1 MVRSSDPVASERP
14 LRKGADGRPTRE
26 ALERQNFELTA
37 LLEIA
42 RGLLSAGDPGQA
54 VGQFLLS
61 CVAGVGAASAAGLR
75 WEADRGRLRLWR
87 HYGYQE
93 AIVTDIRPVLDPED
107 LVFLESAEARSGVS
121 LKPSPGSDRCRDFVR
136 RNGDWLARLDAQ
148 AIVPLVGRGGF
159 YGLAVW
165 GPRLLGEDYGDDE
178 LDLLATAAQLCTQAL
193 ENLLYHSTG
202 AASGEQPTF
211 GPVEPTEAPG
221 ALEPDAGP
229 SAHLGKL
236 SLSELRR
243 RFPITQEIVG
253 ESPTFE
259 RFFREVAMVAPAR
272 CPVLILGETGT
283 GKELAARAIHHL
295 SPRAERPFEVV
306 DCGSIPRELI
316 ESELFGHVRGAFTG
330 ATRDRRG
337 AFELANGGTLFL
349 DEIGELPNGAQ
360 TRLLRVLQ
368 EGRFRRVGDER
379 AIQVDVRVVAATNR
393 DLLSEVKAGRFR
405 EDLYYRLNVFCIRL
419 PALRE
424 RRQDIPLLVSHV
436 LDRLADDLGGPPPR
450 LPTAV
455 LRRLEE
461 YAFPGNIRELRNLLT
476 ALVLRTQGRV
486 PTLED
491 LDNLLEHSE
500 AGLLGNGFASQG
512 AGREARPAS
521 GPGSRYPDAPAPVG
535 AGTPYRDPDDDD
547 GPSPSRP
554 LKRDVETT
562 GAWVLDQLRRCDFN
576 LSQAERSLARLRRSP
591 AGRAAA
597 PVADRSSLTYYFQ
610 GECFK
615 AFAAAGFDLKR
626 AARAIA
632 VLPDLEDRARARL
645 EGYLEFVIEITNE
658 ANDDND
664 ARERCRAR
672 LPKLPAPYLPHLD
685 AVVDACR
692 RGGWSL
698 GK

>member
-1 MVRSSDPVASERP
+1 
-14 LRKGADGRPTRE
+14 
-26 ALERQNFELTA
+26 

-61 CVAGVGAASAAGLR
+61 CVAGVGATSAAGLR
-75 WEADRGRLRLWR
+75 WDAERGRLRLWR

-93 AIVTDIRPVLDPED
+93 AIVSDIRPVLDPED
-107 LVFLESAEARSGVS
+107 LVFLESAEARGGVS
-121 LKPSPGSDRCRDFVR
+121 LKPAPDSERCRDFVR

-148 AIVPLVGRGGF
+148 SIVPLVGRGGF

-165 GPRLLGEDYGDDE
+165 GPRLLGENYGDDE
-178 LDLLATAAQLCTQAL
+178 LDLLSTAAQLCTQAL
-193 ENLLYHSTG
+193 ENLHHHQTSG
-202 AASGEQPTF
+202 ASDATQAGA
-211 GPVEPTEAPG
+211 VEPSESPG
-221 ALEPDAGP
+221 ALEPDASGAP
-229 SAHLGKL
+229 SLSRL
-236 SLSELRR
+236 SLNELRR

-253 ESPTFE
+253 GSQAFE
-259 RFFREVAMVAPAR
+259 RAFREIAMVAPSR
-272 CPVLILGETGT
+272 CPVLVLGETGT
-283 GKELAARAIHHL
+283 GKELAARAIHAL
-295 SPRAERPFEVV
+295 SPRADRPFEVV

-349 DEIGELPNGAQ
+349 DEIGELPSGAQ
-360 TRLLRVLQ
+360 TRLLRVIQ

-379 AIQVDVRVVAATNR
+379 ATQVDVRVVAATNR
-393 DLLSEVKAGRFR
+393 DLLAEVKGGRFR

-419 PALRE
+419 PSLRD
-424 RRQDIPLLVSHV
+424 RRGDIALLVSHV

-450 LPTAV
+450 LPAAI

-461 YAFPGNIRELRNLLT
+461 YPFPGNIRELRNVLT

-486 PTLED
+486 PVLED
-491 LDNLLEHSE
+491 LENILEHSE
-500 AGLLGNGFASQG
+500 FDSPSSIAS
-512 AGREARPAS
+512 S
-521 GPGSRYPDAPAPVG
+521 GPSLAAPYDGGESVSARERRADPDAEEDDEAANRPFR
-535 AGTPYRDPDDDD
+535 RDI
-547 GPSPSRP
+547 
-554 LKRDVETT
+554 ETT

-597 PVADRSSLTYYFQ
+597 PVSDRSSLTYYFQ

-615 AFAAAGFDLKR
+615 AFAAAQFDVKR

-632 VLPDLEDRARARL
+632 VLADLEDRARSRL
-645 EGYLEFVIEITNE
+645 TGYLEFVIEITAE
-658 ANDDND
+658 ATDDDD
-664 ARERCRAR
+664 ARARCRSR
-672 LPKLPAPYLPHLD
+672 LPKLPTPYFGYLD
-685 AVVDACR
+685 AVVDAHR

-698 GK
+698 

>member
-1 MVRSSDPVASERP
+1 MRPMARTSDPHAPERSV
-14 LRKGADGRPTRE
+14 RRSGDGRPTRE
-26 ALERQNFELTA
+26 VLERQNFELTA

-75 WEADRGRLRLWR
+75 WDARRGRLRLWR

-93 AIVTDIRPVLDPED
+93 AVVNEIRPVLDPED
-107 LVFLESAEARSGVS
+107 LVYLASAEARSGIS
-121 LKPSPGSDRCRDFVR
+121 LKPSPKSDRGRDFVR

-159 YGLAVW
+159 YGLAIW
-165 GPRLLGEDYGDDE
+165 GPRLLDGDYEDDE
-178 LDLLATAAQLCTQAL
+178 LDLLATAAQMCTQAL
-193 ENLLYHSTG
+193 ENLMFHQAGGVSEAEPAEG
-202 AASGEQPTF
+202 AVDPQ
-211 GPVEPTEAPG
+211 EAPG
-221 ALEPDAGP
+221 ALEPDAGA
-229 SAHLGKL
+229 SAHLGRL
-236 SLSELRR
+236 TLPELRR
-243 RFPITQEIVG
+243 RFPVMQEIVG
-253 ESPTFE
+253 QSPPFE
-259 RFFREVAMVAPAR
+259 RAFREVASVAPAR

-283 GKELAARAIHHL
+283 GKELAARAIHAL
-295 SPRAERPFEVV
+295 SPRADRPFETV
-306 DCGSIPRELI
+306 DCGAIPRELI

-349 DEIGELPNGAQ
+349 DEIGELSSGAQ

-393 DLLSEVKAGRFR
+393 DLLSEVKGARFR
-405 EDLYYRLNVFCIRL
+405 PDLYYRLNVFCIRL
-419 PALRE
+419 PSLRE
-424 RRQDIPLLVSHV
+424 RKGDIPLLVAHV
-436 LDRLADDLGGPPPR
+436 LDRMADEIGGPPPR
-450 LPTAV
+450 LSAAL

-461 YAFPGNIRELRNLLT
+461 YGFPGNIRELRNVLT
-476 ALVLRTQGRV
+476 ALILRTQGSS
-486 PTLED
+486 PTVTD
-491 LDNLLEHSE
+491 LDNLLAHADQAFDTGGGNHRGADE
-500 AGLLGNGFASQG
+500 AVTRAFDD
-512 AGREARPAS
+512 E
-521 GPGSRYPDAPAPVG
+521 
-535 AGTPYRDPDDDD
+535 DDDEPGELRSYGD
-547 GPSPSRP
+547 DAASRP

-615 AFAAAGFDLKR
+615 AFVAQGFDLKR

-632 VLPDLEDRARARL
+632 VLPDLEDRARSRL
-645 EGYLEFVIEITNE
+645 AGYLEFVSQVTSE
-658 ANDDND
+658 ATSDDD
-664 ARERCRAR
+664 ARTRCRSR
-672 LPKLPAPYLPHLD
+672 LPKLPAPYLLHLD
-685 AVVDACR
+685 AVVDAFR
-692 RGGWSL
+692 RGDWVVDTRA
-698 GK
+698 

>member
-1 MVRSSDPVASERP
+1 MSRTPVPATPERP
-14 LRKGADGRPTRE
+14 LRKGADGQPTRE

-75 WEADRGRLRLWR
+75 WEAERGRLRLWR

-93 AIVTDIRPVLDPED
+93 GIVQDIRPVLGPED

-121 LKPSPGSDRCRDFVR
+121 LKPAPESERCRDFVR
-136 RNGDWLARLDAQ
+136 RNGEWLARLDAQ

-165 GPRLLGEDYGDDE
+165 GPRLLGENYGDDE

-193 ENLLYHSTG
+193 ENLIYHQVNEHPGLATD
-202 AASGEQPTF
+202 

-221 ALEPDAGP
+221 ALEPDAGS
-229 SAHLGKL
+229 SAHLGRL
-236 SLSELRR
+236 SLVELRR
-243 RFPITQEIVG
+243 RFPILQEIIG
-253 ESPTFE
+253 ESPAFE
-259 RFFREVAMVAPAR
+259 RAFREIAMVAPAR
-272 CPVLILGETGT
+272 CPVLVLGETGT
-283 GKELAARAIHHL
+283 GKELAARAIHAL
-295 SPRAERPFEVV
+295 SPRADRAFETV
-306 DCGSIPRELI
+306 DCGAIPRELI

-393 DLLSEVKAGRFR
+393 DLLAEVKAGRFR
-405 EDLYYRLNVFCIRL
+405 EDLYYRLNVFCLRL
-419 PALRE
+419 PALRD
-424 RRQDIPLLVSHV
+424 RRGDVGLLVGHV
-436 LDRLADDLGGPPPR
+436 LDRLAEDLGAPPAK
-450 LPTAV
+450 LPSAL

-461 YAFPGNIRELRNLLT
+461 YDFPGNVRELRNLLT
-476 ALVLRTQGRV
+476 ALILRTQGRAA
-486 PTLED
+486 TLAE
-491 LDNLLEHSE
+491 LETLLQQPEGGAPPEGDVHPRGPRTAQPYPGYE
-500 AGLLGNGFASQG
+500 PGDDDEGDAPGGRGG
-512 AGREARPAS
+512 AGEEGGGGR
-521 GPGSRYPDAPAPVG
+521 V
-535 AGTPYRDPDDDD
+535 
-547 GPSPSRP
+547 

-576 LSQAERSLARLRRSP
+576 LSQAERSLSRLRRSP

-615 AFAAAGFDLKR
+615 ALAAAGFDTRR

-632 VLPDLEDRARARL
+632 LLPDLEDRARSRL
-645 EGYLEFVIEITNE
+645 EGYLQFVSDITRD
-658 ANDDND
+658 ATSDDD
-664 ARERCRAR
+664 ARERARSR

-685 AVVDACR
+685 AVVDAHR
-692 RGGWSL
+692 RGAWRL
-698 GK
+698 EA

>member
-1 MVRSSDPVASERP
+1 MSRTSDPPAPERSA
-14 LRKGADGRPTRE
+14 RKTGDGRATRE
-26 ALERQNFELTA
+26 VLERQNFELTA

-61 CVAGVGAASAAGLR
+61 CVAGVGASSAAGLR
-75 WEADRGRLRLWR
+75 WEAQRGRLRLWR
-87 HYGYQE
+87 HYGYQD

-107 LVFLESAEARSGVS
+107 LSYLESAEARSGVS
-121 LKPSPGSDRCRDFVR
+121 LKPAPKSDRCRDFVR

-159 YGLAVW
+159 YGVAVW
-165 GPRLLGEDYGDDE
+165 GPRLLGGNYDDDE
-178 LDLLATAAQLCTQAL
+178 LDLLATAAQMCTQAL
-193 ENLLYHSTG
+193 ENLVFHQAGG
-202 AASGEQPTF
+202 ALEAVESAE
-211 GPVEPTEAPG
+211 GPVGPQEAPG
-221 ALEPDAGP
+221 ALEPDAGA
-229 SAHLGKL
+229 SAHLGRL
-236 SLSELRR
+236 SLGELRR
-243 RFPITQEIVG
+243 RFPIMQEIIG
-253 ESPTFE
+253 QSASFE
-259 RFFREVAMVAPAR
+259 RAFREVASVAPAR

-283 GKELAARAIHHL
+283 GKELAARAIHAL
-295 SPRAERPFEVV
+295 SPRADRPFETV
-306 DCGSIPRELI
+306 DCGAIPRELI

-349 DEIGELPNGAQ
+349 DEIGELSSGAQ

-405 EDLYYRLNVFCIRL
+405 PDLYYRLGVFCIRL
-419 PALRE
+419 PALKDRKD
-424 RRQDIPLLVSHV
+424 DIPLLVAHV
-436 LDRLADDLGGPPPR
+436 LDRMADEIGGPAPKVA
-450 LPTAV
+450 TAL

-461 YAFPGNIRELRNLLT
+461 YDFPGNIRELRNVLT
-476 ALVLRTQGRV
+476 ALILRTQGNA
-486 PTLED
+486 PTLGD
-491 LDNLLEHSE
+491 LDNLLAHADQDFTTLDE
-500 AGLLGNGFASQG
+500 
-512 AGREARPAS
+512 P
-521 GPGSRYPDAPAPVG
+521 SR
-535 AGTPYRDPDDDD
+535 GTEPDDDD
-547 GPSPSRP
+547 APVEDTRAASRAASRSATRSFQDDDSSRP

-615 AFAAAGFDLKR
+615 AFAAQGFDLKR

-632 VLPDLEDRARARL
+632 VLPDLEDRAHSRL
-645 EGYLEFVIEITNE
+645 AGYLEFVAEVTRE
-658 ANDDND
+658 ATSDDD
-664 ARERCRAR
+664 ARARCRAR

-685 AVVDACR
+685 AVVDGFR
-692 RGGWSL
+692 RGEWRVEAA
-698 GK
+698 

>member
-1 MVRSSDPVASERP
+1 
-14 LRKGADGRPTRE
+14 LRKGDDGRPTRE

-75 WEADRGRLRLWR
+75 WEAERGRLRLWR
-87 HYGYQE
+87 HYGYQDG
-93 AIVTDIRPVLDPED
+93 IVQDIRPVLGPED

-121 LKPSPGSDRCRDFVR
+121 LKPAPESDRCRDFVR
-136 RNGDWLARLDAQ
+136 RNGEWLARLDAQ

-165 GPRLLGEDYGDDE
+165 GPRLLGENYGDDE

-193 ENLLYHSTG
+193 ENLIYHQ
-202 AASGEQPTF
+202 AAEHPGQATD

-221 ALEPDAGP
+221 ALEPDAGS
-229 SAHLGKL
+229 SAHLGRL
-236 SLSELRR
+236 SLVELRR
-243 RFPITQEIVG
+243 RFPILQEIIG
-253 ESPTFE
+253 ESPSFE
-259 RFFREVAMVAPAR
+259 RAFREIAMVAPAR
-272 CPVLILGETGT
+272 CPVLVLGETGT
-283 GKELAARAIHHL
+283 GKELAARAIHAL
-295 SPRAERPFEVV
+295 SPRADRAFETV
-306 DCGSIPRELI
+306 DCGAIPRELI

-393 DLLSEVKAGRFR
+393 DLLAEVKAGRFR
-405 EDLYYRLNVFCIRL
+405 EDLYYRLNVFCLRL
-419 PALRE
+419 PALRD
-424 RRQDIPLLVSHV
+424 RRGDIALLVGHV
-436 LDRLADDLGGPPPR
+436 LDRLAGDLGAPPAR
-450 LPTAV
+450 LPSAV

-461 YAFPGNIRELRNLLT
+461 YPFPGNVRELRNVLT
-476 ALVLRTQGRV
+476 ALILRTQGRAA
-486 PTLED
+486 TLAELEALLQQSEEAPDPDVTPHGPRTARPYPGYEPGDED
-491 LDNLLEHSE
+491 E
-500 AGLLGNGFASQG
+500 AEGGGGSRGG
-512 AGREARPAS
+512 AGEEGGGRA
-521 GPGSRYPDAPAPVG
+521 
-535 AGTPYRDPDDDD
+535 
-547 GPSPSRP
+547 

-576 LSQAERSLARLRRSP
+576 LSQAERSLSRLRRSP

-615 AFAAAGFDLKR
+615 ALAAAGFDTRR

-632 VLPDLEDRARARL
+632 LLPDLEDRARSRL
-645 EGYLEFVIEITNE
+645 EGYLQFVSDITRD
-658 ANDDND
+658 ATSDDD
-664 ARERCRAR
+664 ARERARSR

-685 AVVDACR
+685 AVVDAHR
-692 RGGWSL
+692 RGAWRL
-698 GK
+698 EA

>member
-1 MVRSSDPVASERP
+1 MSRTSDPPAPERST
-14 LRKGADGRPTRE
+14 RRSGDIRPTRE
-26 ALERQNFELTA
+26 VLERQNFELTA

-75 WEADRGRLRLWR
+75 WEAQRGRLRLWR

-93 AIVTDIRPVLDPED
+93 AVVNDIRPVLDPED
-107 LVFLESAEARSGVS
+107 LVYLESGEARSGVS
-121 LKPSPGSDRCRDFVR
+121 LKPAPKSDRCRDFVR
-136 RNGDWLARLDAQ
+136 RNGEWLARLDAQ

-165 GPRLLGEDYGDDE
+165 GPRLLGGSYDDDE
-178 LDLLATAAQLCTQAL
+178 LDLLATAAQMCTQAL
-193 ENLLYHSTG
+193 ENLVFHQAGG
-202 AASGEQPTF
+202 ATEVPEPSEGA
-211 GPVEPTEAPG
+211 VEPQEAPG
-221 ALEPDAGP
+221 ALEPDAGA
-229 SAHLGKL
+229 SAHLGRL
-236 SLSELRR
+236 SLAELRR
-243 RFPITQEIVG
+243 RFPIMQEIIG
-253 ESPTFE
+253 QAGPFE
-259 RFFREVAMVAPAR
+259 RAFREVASVAPAR
-272 CPVLILGETGT
+272 CPVLVLGETGT
-283 GKELAARAIHHL
+283 GKELAARAIHAL
-295 SPRAERPFEVV
+295 SPRAERPFETV

-349 DEIGELPNGAQ
+349 DEIGELSGGAQ

-393 DLLSEVKAGRFR
+393 DLLTEVKAGRFR
-405 EDLYYRLNVFCIRL
+405 PDLYYRLNVFCIRL

-424 RRQDIPLLVSHV
+424 RRGDIPLLVAHV
-436 LDRLADDLGGPPPR
+436 LDRMADEIGGPAPK
-450 LPTAV
+450 LSSAL

-461 YAFPGNIRELRNLLT
+461 YAFPGNIRELRNVLT
-476 ALVLRTQGRV
+476 ALILRTQGSA
-486 PTLED
+486 PTLTD
-491 LDNLLEHSE
+491 LDNLL
-500 AGLLGNGFASQG
+500 ADAD
-512 AGREARPAS
+512 GRERATVE
-521 GPGSRYPDAPAPVG
+521 PVE
-535 AGTPYRDPDDDD
+535 YDDDD
-547 GPSPSRP
+547 NTPGEIPGAAAADARP
-554 LKRDVETT
+554 LKRDFETT
-562 GAWVLDQLRRCDFN
+562 GAWVLDQLRKCDFN

-615 AFAAAGFDLKR
+615 AFAAQGFDLKR
-626 AARAIA
+626 AARTIA
-632 VLPDLEDRARARL
+632 LLPDLEDRARARL
-645 EGYLEFVIEITNE
+645 AGYLDFVGEVTRE
-658 ANDDND
+658 ATSDKD
-664 ARERCRAR
+664 ARARCRAR

-685 AVVDACR
+685 AVVDGLRA
-692 RGGWSL
+692 GTWTL
-698 GK
+698 DPA

>member
-1 MVRSSDPVASERP
+1 MARTSGPALPERALRRAS
-14 LRKGADGRPTRE
+14 DGRSTRE
-26 ALERQNFELTA
+26 QLERQNFELTA

-61 CVAGVGAASAAGLR
+61 CVAGVGATSAAGLR
-75 WEADRGRLRLWR
+75 WDAERGRLRLWR

-93 AIVTDIRPVLDPED
+93 AIVADIRPVLAPED
-107 LVFLESAEARSGVS
+107 LVFLESGEARGGVS
-121 LKPSPGSDRCRDFVR
+121 LKPSPESERCRDFVR

-148 AIVPLVGRGGF
+148 SIVPLVGRGGF

-165 GPRLLGEDYGDDE
+165 GPRLLGENYDIDE
-178 LDLLATAAQLCTQAL
+178 LDLLSTAAQLCTQAL
-193 ENLLYHSTG
+193 ENMHHNAAG
-202 AASGEQPTF
+202 ADA
-211 GPVEPTEAPG
+211 EPDSAGTVDPGEAPG
-221 ALEPDAGP
+221 ALEPDAAGAP
-229 SAHLGKL
+229 TLSRL
-236 SLSELRR
+236 SLAELRR

-253 ESPTFE
+253 GSPAFE
-259 RFFREVAMVAPAR
+259 RAFREIAMVAPAR
-272 CPVLILGETGT
+272 CPVLVLGETGT
-283 GKELAARAIHHL
+283 GKELAARAIHAL
-295 SPRAERPFEVV
+295 SPRADRPFEVV

-349 DEIGELPNGAQ
+349 DEIGELPSGAQ

-393 DLLSEVKAGRFR
+393 DLLGEVKAGRFR

-419 PALRE
+419 PSLRD
-424 RRQDIPLLVSHV
+424 RRGDIALLVSHV
-436 LDRLADDLGGPPPR
+436 LERLADDLGGPPPK
-450 LPTAV
+450 LPSAI
-455 LRRLEE
+455 LRRLED
-461 YAFPGNIRELRNLLT
+461 YPFPGNIRELRNVLT
-476 ALVLRTQGRV
+476 ALVLRTQGRSQ
-486 PTLED
+486 TLED
-491 LDNLLEHSE
+491 LESILEHSE
-500 AGLLGNGFASQG
+500 FEAPTSSAG
-512 AGREARPAS
+512 AGASFAAPFDAGERAAARER
-521 GPGSRYPDAPAPVG
+521 RAPA
-535 AGTPYRDPDDDD
+535 AESDDDD
-547 GPSPSRP
+547 ETTNRP
-554 LKRDVETT
+554 LRRDIETT

-597 PVADRSSLTYYFQ
+597 PVSDRSSLTYYFQ

-615 AFAAAGFDLKR
+615 AFAAAQFDVKR

-632 VLPDLEDRARARL
+632 VLPDHEDRARARL
-645 EGYLEFVIEITNE
+645 TGYLEFVIEITGD
-658 ANDDND
+658 ASDDTD
-664 ARERCRAR
+664 ARARCRSR
-672 LPKLPAPYLPHLD
+672 LPKLPAPYFGYLD
-685 AVVDACR
+685 AVVDAHR

-698 GK
+698 

>member
-1 MVRSSDPVASERP
+1 MLRCGPMSRTSDPPAPERST
-14 LRKGADGRPTRE
+14 RRSGDGRATRE
-26 ALERQNFELTA
+26 VLERQNFELTA

-61 CVAGVGAASAAGLR
+61 CVAGVGASSAAGLR

-87 HYGYQE
+87 HYGYQD
-93 AIVTDIRPVLDPED
+93 AVVTDIRPVLDPED
-107 LVFLESAEARSGVS
+107 LVYLESAEARSGVS
-121 LKPSPGSDRCRDFVR
+121 LKPAPKSDRCRDFVR

-165 GPRLLGEDYGDDE
+165 GPRLLGGNYEDDE
-178 LDLLATAAQLCTQAL
+178 LDLLATAAQMCTQAL
-193 ENLLYHSTG
+193 ENLMFHQAGG
-202 AASGEQPTF
+202 ALETPEPSEGAV
-211 GPVEPTEAPG
+211 GPQEAPG
-221 ALEPDAGP
+221 ALEPDAGA
-229 SAHLGKL
+229 SAHLGRL
-236 SLSELRR
+236 SLPELRR
-243 RFPITQEIVG
+243 RFPIMQEIMG
-253 ESPTFE
+253 SSPMFE
-259 RFFREVAMVAPAR
+259 RAFKEVASVAPAR

-283 GKELAARAIHHL
+283 GKELAARAIHAL
-295 SPRAERPFEVV
+295 SPRADRPFETV
-306 DCGSIPRELI
+306 DCGAIPRELI

-349 DEIGELPNGAQ
+349 DEIGELSSGAQ

-393 DLLSEVKAGRFR
+393 DLLAEVKATRFR
-405 EDLYYRLNVFCIRL
+405 PDLYYRLNVFCVRL
-419 PALRE
+419 PALRD
-424 RRQDIPLLVSHV
+424 RKADIPLLVSHV
-436 LDRLADDLGGPPPR
+436 LDRMADEIGGPAPR
-450 LPTAV
+450 LGTPL

-461 YAFPGNIRELRNLLT
+461 YAFPGNIRELRNVLT
-476 ALVLRTQGRV
+476 ALVLRTQGSP
-486 PTLED
+486 PTLAD
-491 LDNLLEHSE
+491 LDALLEGADGEHS
-500 AGLLGNGFASQG
+500 A
-512 AGREARPAS
+512 ARAT
-521 GPGSRYPDAPAPVG
+521 AELAF
-535 AGTPYRDPDDDD
+535 DDDD
-547 GPSPSRP
+547 APEEELRGVNADAKP

-562 GAWVLDQLRRCDFN
+562 GAWVLDQLRKCDFN

-615 AFAAAGFDLKR
+615 AFAATGFDLKR
-626 AARAIA
+626 AARTIA
-632 VLPDLEDRARARL
+632 VLPDLEDRARSRL
-645 EGYLEFVIEITNE
+645 VGYLEFVSEVTRE
-658 ANDDND
+658 ATSDDD
-664 ARERCRAR
+664 ARARCRAR

-685 AVVDACR
+685 AVVDGLRSGA
-692 RGGWSL
+692 WTVEPA
-698 GK
+698 

>member
-1 MVRSSDPVASERP
+1 MTRPPGVSSPDRP
-14 LRKGADGRPTRE
+14 LRRGADGRPTRE

-87 HYGYQE
+87 HYGYQDG
-93 AIVTDIRPVLDPED
+93 IVQDIRPVLGPED

-121 LKPSPGSDRCRDFVR
+121 LKPSPESDRCRDFVR

-165 GPRLLGEDYGDDE
+165 GPRLLGENYGDDE
-178 LDLLATAAQLCTQAL
+178 LELLATAAQLCTQAL
-193 ENLLYHSTG
+193 ENLIHHQVAHHPG
-202 AASGEQPTF
+202 APGDGA
-211 GPVEPTEAPG
+211 VEPSEAPG
-221 ALEPDAGP
+221 ALEPDAGA
-229 SAHLGKL
+229 SAHLGRL
-236 SLSELRR
+236 SLVELRR
-243 RFPITQEIVG
+243 RFPILQEIIG
-253 ESPTFE
+253 QSPAFE
-259 RFFREVAMVAPAR
+259 RAFREIAMVAPAR
-272 CPVLILGETGT
+272 CPVLVLGETGT
-283 GKELAARAIHHL
+283 GKELAARAIHAL
-295 SPRAERPFEVV
+295 SPRADRPFETI
-306 DCGSIPRELI
+306 DCGAIPRELI

-349 DEIGELPNGAQ
+349 DEIGELPAGAQ

-393 DLLSEVKAGRFR
+393 DLLAEVKGARFR
-405 EDLYYRLNVFCIRL
+405 EDLYYRLNVFGLHL

-424 RRQDIPLLVSHV
+424 RRGDIPLLVAHV
-436 LDRLADDLGGPPPR
+436 LDRLADDLGAPPAR
-450 LPTAV
+450 LATGV

-461 YAFPGNIRELRNLLT
+461 YDFPGNIRELRNLLT
-476 ALVLRTQGRV
+476 ALILRTQGRAA
-486 PTLED
+486 TLED
-491 LDNLLEHSE
+491 LENLLHQ
-500 AGLLGNGFASQG
+500 AGGMSDGG
-512 AGREARPAS
+512 AS
-521 GPGSRYPDAPAPVG
+521 GPSSGARHAQPHPAYEG
-535 AGTPYRDPDDDD
+535 GEDDDE
-547 GPSPSRP
+547 GMSRAFGEENTGGRV

-615 AFAAAGFDLKR
+615 ALAAAGFDTRR

-632 VLPDLEDRARARL
+632 LLPDLEDRARSRL
-645 EGYLEFVIEITNE
+645 EGYLEFVSEITRD
-658 ANDDND
+658 AASDQD
-664 ARERCRAR
+664 ARDRARAR

-685 AVVDACR
+685 SVVDAHR
-692 RGGWSL
+692 RGDWKL
-698 GK
+698 EA

>member
-1 MVRSSDPVASERP
+1 MARTSDPPAPERSA
-14 LRKGADGRPTRE
+14 RRSGDGRATRE
-26 ALERQNFELTA
+26 VLERQNFELTA

-75 WEADRGRLRLWR
+75 WEAQRGRLRLWR
-87 HYGYQE
+87 HYGYQD

-107 LVFLESAEARSGVS
+107 LVYLESAEARSGVS
-121 LKPSPGSDRCRDFVR
+121 LKPAPKSDRCRDFVR

-165 GPRLLGEDYGDDE
+165 GPRLLGGNYDVDE
-178 LDLLATAAQLCTQAL
+178 LDLLATAAQMCTQAL
-193 ENLLYHSTG
+193 ENLVFHQAGGVTES
-202 AASGEQPTF
+202 
-211 GPVEPTEAPG
+211 VEPAFGAVEPQEAPG
-221 ALEPDAGP
+221 ALEPDAGA
-229 SAHLGKL
+229 SAHLGRL
-236 SLSELRR
+236 TLPELRR
-243 RFPITQEIVG
+243 RFPIMQEIIG
-253 ESPTFE
+253 QAASFE
-259 RFFREVAMVAPAR
+259 RAFREVASVAPAR

-283 GKELAARAIHHL
+283 GKELAARAIHAL
-295 SPRAERPFEVV
+295 SPRADRPFETV
-306 DCGSIPRELI
+306 DCGAIPRELI

-349 DEIGELPNGAQ
+349 DEIGELSSGAQ

-393 DLLSEVKAGRFR
+393 DLLSEVKASRFR
-405 EDLYYRLNVFCIRL
+405 PDLYYRLNVFCIRL
-419 PALRE
+419 PALRD
-424 RRQDIPLLVSHV
+424 RKDDIPLLVSHV
-436 LDRLADDLGGPPPR
+436 LDRMADEIGGPAPR
-450 LPTAV
+450 LSTSL

-461 YAFPGNIRELRNLLT
+461 YGFPGNIRELRNVLT
-476 ALVLRTQGRV
+476 ALILRTQGGT
-486 PTLED
+486 PTLGD
-491 LDNLLEHSE
+491 LDNLLAHADQDFVGMEGEGSE
-500 AGLLGNGFASQG
+500 
-512 AGREARPAS
+512 
-521 GPGSRYPDAPAPVG
+521 GPGGDQGDADDIDDSRSMTRSYQ
-535 AGTPYRDPDDDD
+535 DDTA
-547 GPSPSRP
+547 SRP

-615 AFAAAGFDLKR
+615 AFAAQNFDLKR
-626 AARAIA
+626 AARTIA

-645 EGYLEFVIEITNE
+645 AGYLEFVSEVTRE
-658 ANDDND
+658 ATSDED
-664 ARERCRAR
+664 ARARCRAR
-672 LPKLPAPYLPHLD
+672 LPKLPAPYLTHLD
-685 AVVDACR
+685 AVVDGFR
-692 RGGWSL
+692 RGEWTVEPA
-698 GK
+698 

>member
-1 MVRSSDPVASERP
+1 MSRTPVPPSTERP
-14 LRKGADGRPTRE
+14 LRKGEDGRPTRE

-75 WEADRGRLRLWR
+75 WEAERGRLRLWR
-87 HYGYQE
+87 HYGYQDG
-93 AIVTDIRPVLDPED
+93 IVQDIRPVLGPED

-121 LKPSPGSDRCRDFVR
+121 LKPAPDSERCRDFVR
-136 RNGDWLARLDAQ
+136 RNGEWLARLDAQ
-148 AIVPLVGRGGF
+148 AICPLVGRGGF

-165 GPRLLGEDYGDDE
+165 GPRLLGENYGDEE

-193 ENLLYHSTG
+193 ENLIYHQ
-202 AASGEQPTF
+202 AAAAD
-211 GPVEPTEAPG
+211 GPVEPSEAPG
-221 ALEPDAGP
+221 ALEPDAGA
-229 SAHLGKL
+229 SANLGRL
-236 SLSELRR
+236 SLAELRR
-243 RFPITQEIVG
+243 RFPILQEIIG
-253 ESPTFE
+253 ESPAFE
-259 RFFREVAMVAPAR
+259 RAFREIAMVAPAR
-272 CPVLILGETGT
+272 CPVLVLGETGT
-283 GKELAARAIHHL
+283 GKELAARAIHSL
-295 SPRAERPFEVV
+295 SPRADRAFETI
-306 DCGSIPRELI
+306 DCGAIPRELI

-405 EDLYYRLNVFCIRL
+405 EDLYYRLNVFCLRL
-419 PALRE
+419 PALRD
-424 RRQDIPLLVSHV
+424 RRGDVAQLVGHV
-436 LDRLADDLGGPPPR
+436 LDRLADDLGAPAAK

-461 YAFPGNIRELRNLLT
+461 YPFPGNVRELRNVLT
-476 ALVLRTQGRV
+476 ALVLRTQGRSA
-486 PTLED
+486 TLTD
-491 LDNLLEHSE
+491 LESLLQPGEGGHADSDVTPR
-500 AGLLGNGFASQG
+500 G
-512 AGREARPAS
+512 ARTARPY
-521 GPGSRYPDAPAPVG
+521 PGYEA
-535 AGTPYRDPDDDD
+535 PDDDHAAESD
-547 GPSPSRP
+547 APSGVSGRDEAPGGRV

-615 AFAAAGFDLKR
+615 ALVAAGFDTRR

-632 VLPDLEDRARARL
+632 LLPDLEERAHSRL
-645 EGYLEFVIEITNE
+645 EGYLQFVSEITRDAASDSE
-658 ANDDND
+658 
-664 ARERCRAR
+664 ARERARAR
-672 LPKLPAPYLPHLD
+672 LPKLPAPYLPLLD
-685 AVVDACR
+685 AVVDAHR
-692 RGGWSL
+692 RGAWSL
-698 GK
+698 

>member
-1 MVRSSDPVASERP
+1 MTRSSDPVSAERP
-14 LRKGADGRPTRE
+14 LRRGADGRPTRE

-87 HYGYQE
+87 HYGYQD

-107 LVFLESAEARSGVS
+107 LVFLESAEARSAVS

-136 RNGDWLARLDAQ
+136 RNGEWLARLDAQ

-165 GPRLLGEDYGDDE
+165 GPRLLGENYEDDE

-193 ENLLYHSTG
+193 ENLLYHSSTATG
-202 AASGEQPTF
+202 SERPTF
-211 GPVEPTEAPG
+211 GPVEPQEAPG

-253 ESPTFE
+253 QSPTFE

-272 CPVLILGETGT
+272 CPVLIMGETGT

-379 AIQVDVRVVAATNR
+379 ASQVDVRVVAATNR
-393 DLLSEVKAGRFR
+393 DLLSEVKGGRFR

-424 RRQDIPLLVSHV
+424 RRSDIPLLVAHV

-461 YAFPGNIRELRNLLT
+461 CEFPGNIRELRNLLT
-476 ALVLRTQGRV
+476 ALVLRTQGRT

-491 LDNLLEHSE
+491 LDSLLEHSE
-500 AGLLGNGFASQG
+500 AGLQGNGMRAG
-512 AGREARPAS
+512 AG
-521 GPGSRYPDAPAPVG
+521 G
-535 AGTPYRDPDDDD
+535 AGAATRHPDSAGPAQGGAAYRST
-547 GPSPSRP
+547 GEGEGESPSPARP

-632 VLPDLEDRARARL
+632 LLPDLEDRARARL
-645 EGYLEFVIEITNE
+645 EGYLEFVVGITSE
-658 ANDDND
+658 ASDDDD
-664 ARERCRAR
+664 ARGRCRAR

-698 GK
+698 AG

>member
-1 MVRSSDPVASERP
+1 MSRTPGPIASERP
-14 LRKGADGRPTRE
+14 TRKTGDGRASRE
-26 ALERQNFELTA
+26 VLERQNFELTA

-93 AIVTDIRPVLDPED
+93 AVVTDIRPVLGPED
-107 LVFLESAEARSGVS
+107 LVYLESGEARSGVS
-121 LKPSPGSDRCRDFVR
+121 LKPAPKSDRCRDFVR
-136 RNGDWLARLDAQ
+136 RNGDWLAKLDAQ

-165 GPRLLGEDYGDDE
+165 GPRLLGENYGDDE

-193 ENLLYHSTG
+193 ENLVFHQGGGT
-202 AASGEQPTF
+202 ET
-211 GPVEPTEAPG
+211 VEPAEGAVAPQEAPG
-221 ALEPDAGP
+221 ALEPDAGA
-229 SAHLGKL
+229 SAHLGRL
-236 SLSELRR
+236 SMAELRR
-243 RFPITQEIVG
+243 RFPVMQEIIG
-253 ESPTFE
+253 GSAAFE
-259 RFFREVAMVAPAR
+259 RAFREVASVAPAR
-272 CPVLILGETGT
+272 CPVLVLGETGT
-283 GKELAARAIHHL
+283 GKELAARAIHSL
-295 SPRAERPFEVV
+295 SPRAERPFEVI

-349 DEIGELPNGAQ
+349 DEIGELSPGAQ

-405 EDLYYRLNVFCIRL
+405 PDLYYRLNVFCLRL
-419 PALRE
+419 PSLRD
-424 RRQDIPLLVSHV
+424 RKGDIPLLIAHV
-436 LDRLADDLGGPPPR
+436 LDRMADEIGGPAPK
-450 LPTAV
+450 LPTAIT
-455 LRRLEE
+455 RRLEE
-461 YAFPGNIRELRNLLT
+461 YAFPGNIRELRNILM
-476 ALVLRTQGRV
+476 ALILRTQGRT
-486 PTLED
+486 PTLAE
-491 LDNLLEHSE
+491 LDTLLEHTDHDFRYELDSVDTAE
-500 AGLLGNGFASQG
+500 APPEERA
-512 AGREARPAS
+512 PAS
-521 GPGSRYPDAPAPVG
+521 AGSYSPPSTQSFG
-535 AGTPYRDPDDDD
+535 DDSSD
-547 GPSPSRP
+547 SKP
-554 LKRDVETT
+554 LKRDVETK
-562 GAWVLDQLRRCDFN
+562 GAWVLDQLRRTDFN

-626 AARAIA
+626 AARAIG
-632 VLPDLEDRARARL
+632 VLPDLEPRARARL
-645 EGYLEFVIEITNE
+645 AGYLEFVSEVTRE
-658 ANDDND
+658 ATSDED
-664 ARERCRAR
+664 ARQRCRSR
-672 LPKLPAPYLPHLD
+672 LPKLPDPYLPHLD
-685 AVVDACR
+685 AVVDAFR
-692 RGGWSL
+692 RGDWSVEV
-698 GK
+698 

>member
-1 MVRSSDPVASERP
+1 MSRPTEASPTHRRP
-14 LRKGADGRPTRE
+14 RQGGDSPPTRE
-26 ALERQNFELTA
+26 ALQRQNFELTS

-61 CVAGVGAASAAGLR
+61 CVAGVGATSAAGLR
-75 WEADRGRLRLWR
+75 WDAERGRLRLWR

-93 AIVTDIRPVLDPED
+93 AIVADIRPVLGPED
-107 LVFLESAEARSGVS
+107 LVFLESGEARGGVS
-121 LKPSPGSDRCRDFVR
+121 LKPSPESERCRDFVR

-148 AIVPLVGRGGF
+148 SIVPLVGRGGF

-165 GPRLLGEDYGDDE
+165 GPRLLGENYDDDE
-178 LDLLATAAQLCTQAL
+178 LDLLSTAAQLCTQAL
-193 ENLLYHSTG
+193 ENMHHHSAAAAAEEASAG
-202 AASGEQPTF
+202 A
-211 GPVEPTEAPG
+211 VEPSEAPG
-221 ALEPDAGP
+221 ALEPDATGAP
-229 SAHLGKL
+229 
-236 SLSELRR
+236 SLSRMSLAELRR

-253 ESPTFE
+253 GSPAFE
-259 RFFREVAMVAPAR
+259 RAFREIAMVAPAR
-272 CPVLILGETGT
+272 CPVLVLGETGT
-283 GKELAARAIHHL
+283 GKELAARAIHAL
-295 SPRAERPFEVV
+295 SPRADRPFEVV

-349 DEIGELPNGAQ
+349 DEIGELPSGAQ

-393 DLLSEVKAGRFR
+393 DLLAEVKAGRFR

-419 PALRE
+419 PSLRD
-424 RRQDIPLLVSHV
+424 RRGDIALLVSHV
-436 LDRLADDLGGPPPR
+436 LDRLADDLGGPPPK
-450 LPTAV
+450 LPAAI
-455 LRRLEE
+455 LRRLED
-461 YAFPGNIRELRNLLT
+461 YPFPGNIRELRNVLT
-476 ALVLRTQGRV
+476 ALVLRTQGRI
-486 PTLED
+486 PGLED
-491 LDNLLEHSE
+491 LESILEHSE
-500 AGLLGNGFASQG
+500 F
-512 AGREARPAS
+512 
-521 GPGSRYPDAPAPVG
+521 DAPAPVG
-535 AGTPYRDPDDDD
+535 GSNAALPAPFDGGDRGGLRERRTDIEADEDDDD
-547 GPSPSRP
+547 GANRP
-554 LKRDVETT
+554 LRRDIETT

-597 PVADRSSLTYYFQ
+597 PVSDRSSLTYYFQ

-615 AFAAAGFDLKR
+615 AFAAAQFDLKR

-645 EGYLEFVIEITNE
+645 TGYLEFVIEITTE
-658 ANDDND
+658 ASDDGD
-664 ARERCRAR
+664 ARARCRSR
-672 LPKLPAPYLPHLD
+672 LPKLPAPYFGYLD
-685 AVVDACR
+685 AVVDAHR

-698 GK
+698 

>member
-1 MVRSSDPVASERP
+1 MSRTSDPPAPERSA
-14 LRKGADGRPTRE
+14 RRSGDGRPTRE
-26 ALERQNFELTA
+26 VLERQNFELTA

-75 WEADRGRLRLWR
+75 WEAQRGRLRLWR

-93 AIVTDIRPVLDPED
+93 AIVSDIRPVLDPDD
-107 LVFLESAEARSGVS
+107 LSYLESAEARSGVS
-121 LKPSPGSDRCRDFVR
+121 LKPSPKSDRCRDFVR

-159 YGLAVW
+159 YGLAIW
-165 GPRLLGEDYGDDE
+165 GPRLLEGNYDDDE
-178 LDLLATAAQLCTQAL
+178 LDLLATAAQMCTQAL
-193 ENLLYHSTG
+193 ENLMFHQ
-202 AASGEQPTF
+202 AAMPSE
-211 GPVEPTEAPG
+211 VEPAEGPIAPQEAPG
-221 ALEPDAGP
+221 ALEPDAGA
-229 SAHLGKL
+229 SAHLGRL
-236 SLSELRR
+236 SLPELRR
-243 RFPITQEIVG
+243 RFPIMQEIIG
-253 ESPTFE
+253 QAPAFE
-259 RFFREVAMVAPAR
+259 RSFREVASVAPAR

-283 GKELAARAIHHL
+283 GKELAARAIHAL
-295 SPRAERPFEVV
+295 SPRADRPFETV
-306 DCGSIPRELI
+306 DCGAIPRELI

-349 DEIGELPNGAQ
+349 DEIGELSSGAQ

-393 DLLSEVKAGRFR
+393 DLLAEVKGGRFR
-405 EDLYYRLNVFCIRL
+405 PDLYYRLNVFCIRL
-419 PALRE
+419 PSLRD
-424 RRQDIPLLVSHV
+424 RKGDIPLLVSHV
-436 LDRLADDLGGPPPR
+436 LDRMADEIGGPAPR
-450 LPTAV
+450 LSAAV

-461 YAFPGNIRELRNLLT
+461 YGFPGNIRELRNVLT
-476 ALVLRTQGRV
+476 ALVLRTQGST
-486 PTLED
+486 PTLAD
-491 LDNLLEHSE
+491 LENLLAHADQDFDTPGANHDHDDEE
-500 AGLLGNGFASQG
+500 ENAAGGS
-512 AGREARPAS
+512 GRATT
-521 GPGSRYPDAPAPVG
+521 PAP
-535 AGTPYRDPDDDD
+535 TRSYSDD
-547 GPSPSRP
+547 GATRP

-615 AFAAAGFDLKR
+615 AFAAQNFDLKR
-626 AARAIA
+626 AARTIA
-632 VLPDLEDRARARL
+632 VLPDLEDRARSRL
-645 EGYLEFVIEITNE
+645 AGYLEFVSEVTGE
-658 ANDDND
+658 ATSDED
-664 ARERCRAR
+664 ARARCRAR
-672 LPKLPAPYLPHLD
+672 QPKLPAPYLPHLD
-685 AVVDACR
+685 AVVDAFR
-692 RGGWSL
+692 RGDWSIAPDA
-698 GK
+698 

>member
-1 MVRSSDPVASERP
+1 MSRSQVPSPTERA
-14 LRKGADGRPTRE
+14 LRQGEDGRLTRE

-61 CVAGVGAASAAGLR
+61 CVAGVGATSAAGLR
-75 WEADRGRLRLWR
+75 WEAERGRLRLWR
-87 HYGYQE
+87 HYGYQDG
-93 AIVTDIRPVLDPED
+93 IVQDIRPVLGPED

-121 LKPSPGSDRCRDFVR
+121 LKPAPESDRCRDFVR

-165 GPRLLGEDYGDDE
+165 GPRLLGENYGDEE

-193 ENLLYHSTG
+193 ENLIYHQSQ
-202 AASGEQPTF
+202 APTD
-211 GPVEPTEAPG
+211 GPVDPSEAPG
-221 ALEPDAGP
+221 ALEPDAGA
-229 SAHLGKL
+229 SAQLGRL
-236 SLSELRR
+236 SLVELRR
-243 RFPITQEIVG
+243 RFPILQEIIG
-253 ESPTFE
+253 ESPAFE
-259 RFFREVAMVAPAR
+259 RAFREIAMVAPAR
-272 CPVLILGETGT
+272 CPVLVLGETGT
-283 GKELAARAIHHL
+283 GKELAARAIHSL
-295 SPRAERPFEVV
+295 SPRADRAFETI
-306 DCGSIPRELI
+306 DCGAIPRELI

-349 DEIGELPNGAQ
+349 DEIGELPSGAQ

-393 DLLSEVKAGRFR
+393 DLLSEVKGGRFR
-405 EDLYYRLNVFCIRL
+405 EDLYYRLNVFCLRL
-419 PALRE
+419 PALRD
-424 RRQDIPLLVSHV
+424 RRGDVAQLVAHV
-436 LDRLADDLGGPPPR
+436 LDRLADDLGSPAAR
-450 LPTAV
+450 LPAAV

-461 YAFPGNIRELRNLLT
+461 YEFPGNVRELRNVLT
-476 ALVLRTQGRV
+476 ALVLRTQGRT
-486 PTLED
+486 PTLAD
-491 LDNLLEHSE
+491 LESLLQPGDAGPSDTDVAPRGARTARPYPGYE
-500 AGLLGNGFASQG
+500 AGDEEGETDGVTAASSAPREDTG
-512 AGREARPAS
+512 GGR
-521 GPGSRYPDAPAPVG
+521 
-535 AGTPYRDPDDDD
+535 TI
-547 GPSPSRP
+547 
-554 LKRDVETT
+554 KRDVETT

-615 AFAAAGFDLKR
+615 ALAAANFDTRR

-632 VLPDLEDRARARL
+632 LLPDLEDRAHSRL
-645 EGYLEFVIEITNE
+645 EGYLEFVSEITRE
-658 ANDDND
+658 ATSDSD
-664 ARERCRAR
+664 ARERARAR

-685 AVVDACR
+685 AVVDAHR
-692 RGGWSL
+692 RGAWQL

>member
-1 MVRSSDPVASERP
+1 MSRTSDPPAPERAA
-14 LRKGADGRPTRE
+14 RRSGDGRATRE
-26 ALERQNFELTA
+26 VLERQNFELTA

-75 WEADRGRLRLWR
+75 WEANRGRLRLWR

-93 AIVTDIRPVLDPED
+93 AIVADICPVLDPDD
-107 LVFLESAEARSGVS
+107 LVYLESAEGRSGVS
-121 LKPSPGSDRCRDFVR
+121 LKPSPKSERCRDFVR
-136 RNGDWLARLDAQ
+136 RNGEWLARLDAQ

-165 GPRLLGEDYGDDE
+165 GPRLLGENYGDDE
-178 LDLLATAAQLCTQAL
+178 LDQLATAAQMCTQAL
-193 ENLLYHSTG
+193 ENLRFHQARGTAELETAEG
-202 AASGEQPTF
+202 AVAPH
-211 GPVEPTEAPG
+211 EAPG
-221 ALEPDAGP
+221 ALEPDAGA
-229 SAHLGKL
+229 SAHLGRL
-236 SLSELRR
+236 TLPELRR
-243 RFPITQEIVG
+243 RFPIMQEIVG
-253 ESPTFE
+253 EAPSFE
-259 RFFREVAMVAPAR
+259 RAFREVASVAPAR
-272 CPVLILGETGT
+272 CPVLVLGETGT
-283 GKELAARAIHHL
+283 GKELAARAIHAL
-295 SPRAERPFEVV
+295 SPRADRPFETV

-349 DEIGELPNGAQ
+349 DEIGELSGGAQ

-393 DLLSEVKAGRFR
+393 DLLTEVKAGRFR
-405 EDLYYRLNVFCIRL
+405 PDLYYRLSVFCIRL
-419 PALRE
+419 PSLRD
-424 RRQDIPLLVSHV
+424 RKVDIPLLVAHV
-436 LDRLADDLGGPPPR
+436 LDRMADEIGGPAPR
-450 LPTAV
+450 VSTSL

-461 YAFPGNIRELRNLLT
+461 YAFPGNIRELRNILT
-476 ALVLRTQGRV
+476 ALILRTQGGT
-486 PTLED
+486 PTLAD
-491 LDNLLEHSE
+491 LDNLLAHEEDQDYVSLSDDQGGE
-500 AGLLGNGFASQG
+500 GDGVPRRFAQ
-512 AGREARPAS
+512 ADKDAARPFQDES
-521 GPGSRYPDAPAPVG
+521 S
-535 AGTPYRDPDDDD
+535 
-547 GPSPSRP
+547 SRP

-615 AFAAAGFDLKR
+615 AFASQGFDLKR
-626 AARAIA
+626 AARSIA
-632 VLPDLEDRARARL
+632 LLPDLEDRARSRL
-645 EGYLEFVIEITNE
+645 AGYLEFVSEVTRE
-658 ANDDND
+658 AKSDED
-664 ARERCRAR
+664 ARARCRSR

-685 AVVDACR
+685 AVVEAYR
-692 RGGWSL
+692 RGDWTAESGS
-698 GK
+698 

>member
-1 MVRSSDPVASERP
+1 MSRPPDASMPDRP
-14 LRKGADGRPTRE
+14 LRRGADGRHTHE

-93 AIVTDIRPVLDPED
+93 GIVQDIRPVLSPED

-121 LKPSPGSDRCRDFVR
+121 LKPGPESDRCRDFVR
-136 RNGDWLARLDAQ
+136 RNGEWLARLDAQ

-165 GPRLLGEDYGDDE
+165 GPRLLGENYGDDE
-178 LDLLATAAQLCTQAL
+178 LELLATAAQLCTQAL
-193 ENLLYHSTG
+193 ENLIYHQVTQHPG
-202 AASGEQPTF
+202 AAGD

-221 ALEPDAGP
+221 ALEPDAGA
-229 SAHLGKL
+229 SAHLGRL
-236 SLSELRR
+236 SLVELRR
-243 RFPITQEIVG
+243 RFPILQEIIG
-253 ESPTFE
+253 NSPSFE
-259 RFFREVAMVAPAR
+259 RAFREIAMVAPAR
-272 CPVLILGETGT
+272 CPVLVLGETGT
-283 GKELAARAIHHL
+283 GKELAARAIHAL
-295 SPRAERPFEVV
+295 SPRADRPFETV
-306 DCGSIPRELI
+306 DCGAIPRELI

-349 DEIGELPNGAQ
+349 DEIGELPSGAQ

-393 DLLSEVKAGRFR
+393 DLLSEVKGARFR
-405 EDLYYRLNVFCIRL
+405 EDLYYRLNVFGLRL

-424 RRQDIPLLVSHV
+424 RRGDIPILVEHV
-436 LDRLADDLGGPPPR
+436 LDRLADDLGAPPAR
-450 LPTAV
+450 LATAV

-461 YAFPGNIRELRNLLT
+461 YEFPGNIRELRNLLT
-476 ALVLRTQGRV
+476 ALVLRTQGRAA
-486 PTLED
+486 TLVD
-491 LDNLLEHSE
+491 LENLLQQ
-500 AGLLGNGFASQG
+500 AGGLGDATATGPATGGRVAQPHPGYDNGG
-512 AGREARPAS
+512 
-521 GPGSRYPDAPAPVG
+521 
-535 AGTPYRDPDDDD
+535 DDDEGVGRAFGED
-547 GPSPSRP
+547 GGGRG

-576 LSQAERSLARLRRSP
+576 LSQAERSLARLRKSP
-591 AGRAAA
+591 AGRSAA

-615 AFAAAGFDLKR
+615 ALSAAGFDTKR
-626 AARAIA
+626 AARTIA
-632 VLPDLEDRARARL
+632 LMPDLEDRARSRL
-645 EGYLEFVIEITNE
+645 EGYLEFVSEITRD
-658 ANDDND
+658 ATSDQD
-664 ARERCRAR
+664 ARDRARAR

-685 AVVDACR
+685 AVVDAHR
-692 RGGWSL
+692 RGDWSIDTPNS
-698 GK
+698 